1 LWGIIPRKCL
11 RYLTRNPFCRRV
23 CCDIDPD
30 EVSQHPLERDPQGP
44 ILTSDFFLRLRHC
57 RRAAEVL
64 VGLLGMRPTSEAWP
78 MSARVA
84 TARQPEHWSR

>member
-44 ILTSDFFLRLRHC
+44 IRTSDFFGVC
-57 RRAAEVL
+57 DIAGA
-64 VGLLGMRPTSEAWP
+64 LLKS
-78 MSARVA
+78 
-84 TARQPEHWSR
+84 